1 MIQDRPMS
9 APASLRPFLP
19 ADLPRLA
26 AIFRASIEELT
37 GEDYNEAQQAAWA
50 ATADEEAFGEKL
62 AGDLTLVALIQGDI
76 TGFASLRDKDHL
88 DMLYV
93 DPQATGQGVAT
104 ALCDALEKLAGAR
117 GATKLSVDAS
127 DTARG
132 FFEKR
137 GYQPLHRQTIDVLG
151 EWLGNTV
158 MEKRLAANDPGPSAN
173 GTVH

>member
-1 MIQDRPMS
+1 MPTK
-9 APASLRPFLP
+9 PSLRPFLP

-37 GEDYNEAQQAAWA
+37 SEDYNEAQQAAWA
-50 ATADEEAFGEKL
+50 AFADEDAFAEKL
-62 AGDLTLVALIQGDI
+62 ARDLTLVALLNGEVA
-76 TGFASLRDKDHL
+76 GFASLRPPDHL

-104 ALCDALEKLAGAR
+104 MLCDALEKLAGGR
-117 GATKLSVDAS
+117 GATKLSIDAS

-137 GYQPLHRQTIDVLG
+137 GYQALHRQTVDCFG
-151 EWLGNTV
+151 EWLGNTA
-158 MEKRLAANDPGPSAN
+158 MEKRLAANDSGLASPTSA
-173 GTVH
+173 VH